1 MNAITW
7 EDVRRR
13 WFALVRE
20 PHREWTWRLLHG
32 LYKENGRKYHTIEHV
47 ADCLSKLDALDDMGG
62 LIDRRV
68 ATVALVWHDA
78 VYVPGSN
85 ENEVLSARLLD
96 ALSVCLEERNLG
108 THAHSAILAT
118 EHREGYAGA
127 YGNRTVDA
135 VVDIDLS
142 ILGEDRGTYDRYV
155 ADVRR
160 EYAHVSDEA
169 WRVGRAGFLRGMI
182 DREVIYSLKQMRE
195 RYDGLARDNMRAE
208 LSGLESR

>member
-1 MNAITW
+1 MKTNTW
-7 EDVRRR
+7 EEVRRR
-13 WFALVRE
+13 WFSLVRE
-20 PHREWTWRLLHG
+20 PHREWTWRLLAQS
-32 LYKENGRKYHTIEHV
+32 YAAPGRFYHTISHV
-47 ADCLSKLDALDDMGG
+47 VDCIGKLDALDDMGI
-62 LIDRRV
+62 IDRHV
-68 ATVALVWHDA
+68 ATVALIWHDA

-85 ENEVLSARLLD
+85 ENEMLSARMLD
-96 ALSVCLEERNLG
+96 ALSVCFEDRNLG
-108 THAHSAILAT
+108 THAHAAILAT

-127 YGNRTVDA
+127 FGNRTVDA

-142 ILGEDRGTYDRYV
+142 ILGEDRGTYERYV

-195 RYDGLARDNMRAE
+195 RYDGLARDNMREE
-208 LSGLESR
+208 LRGLEPR